1 MTYLEISV
9 TSDDFDTYVMVL
21 RGEVGAD
28 MALLAEDDDGGGN
41 SNSAVAVGLQSASV
55 YSIIVTSYSPG
66 ELGDYRLVLRGQ
78 DTSDRALPVL
88 AAGSSIQSEL
98 VASDPILEDGTHY
111 RSWSYHGMA
120 GERLTVDMVSEDFD
134 SYLIFGWGNMGSSFE
149 WLAEDDDNGMD
160 SNARVSVTLPEDGT
174 YTVVVTSYGVSLGA
188 FTLGAESERPSD
200 QADMYPGGGDPSG
213 RYALLVG
220 IDDYPGTDSDLQGPR
235 GDVAMMHDLLVS
247 TYGFVQENIVT
258 LLDQDATRTNI
269 THAFA
274 AHLGQAGPEGVAV
287 FFFSGHGARLEENR
301 GIADPVD
308 PEQNGVDEALVVW
321 GDGDETNLILDDEL
335 GFMANNL
342 GTSRTLLVVDACFSG
357 TASRGPDT
365 DSQPKLIHLAA
376 LTNLRYPRRIA
387 GGVAA
392 SLAMFQGSKAVG
404 AMDHLWQPQSHV
416 LFAASSENEVAWTA
430 GLMPEWGEP
439 VSVFTYFLYQSVV
452 DRSPNATFEDVHAEL
467 VETVA
472 NRQMENELPPQ
483 TPQVAGQASGQAI
496 AAFLGRR

>member
-1 MTYLEISV
+1 
-9 TSDDFDTYVMVL
+9 
-21 RGEVGAD
+21 
-28 MALLAEDDDGGGN
+28 
-41 SNSAVAVGLQSASV
+41 
-55 YSIIVTSYSPG
+55 
-66 ELGDYRLVLRGQ
+66 
-78 DTSDRALPVL
+78 
-88 AAGSSIQSEL
+88 
-98 VASDPILEDGTHY
+98 
-111 RSWSYHGMA
+111 MA

-357 TASRGPDT
+357 TASRG
-365 DSQPKLIHLAA
+365 
-376 LTNLRYPRRIA
+376 A
-387 GGVAA
+387 GYG
-392 SLAMFQGSKAVG
+392 
-404 AMDHLWQPQSHV
+404 
-416 LFAASSENEVAWTA
+416 
-430 GLMPEWGEP
+430 
-439 VSVFTYFLYQSVV
+439 
-452 DRSPNATFEDVHAEL
+452 
-467 VETVA
+467 
-472 NRQMENELPPQ
+472 
-483 TPQVAGQASGQAI
+483 
-496 AAFLGRR
+496 